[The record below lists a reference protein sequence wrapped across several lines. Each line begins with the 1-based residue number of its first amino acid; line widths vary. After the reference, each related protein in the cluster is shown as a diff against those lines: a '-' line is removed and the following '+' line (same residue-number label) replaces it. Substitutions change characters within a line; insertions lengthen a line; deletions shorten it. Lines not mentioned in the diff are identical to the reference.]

1 MKKKLLIICFFAS
14 FNFINAQNIEYNKWS
29 IELDAGALKTFSLAS
44 PGHFTKVP
52 EFIAG
57 NFGIRYALN
66 TKFGIKADFGYLDI
80 NNDDNSIEFETIY
93 YRGSIQGVINLGNI
107 MGFRTTAFKNIGL
120 LFHGG
125 GGLSFF
131 DYNTEGN
138 TDDELAVN
146 FILGLTPQLKLS
158 KRVTF
163 HTDLSYSRHL
173 GQNFNWDGAENVTD
187 FGSLLTATAGFTIH
201 LGKHENHADWTIE
214 DGASSKQLEE
224 LSNKI
229 ANIEADLIDTD
240 QDGVAD
246 YLDREPNT
254 TSGVTVNTKG
264 VTIDNNRNGIPDEF
278 ETALDRKYAN
288 DTPTAVTTAPEVSYD
303 EAIKK
308 LLSEGYVNVYFNTAS
323 ATPSIY
329 SLDAINYLIEYMKE
343 HPNAQAELIGF
354 ADQRGSD
361 AFNSSLSSR
370 RAKKVYDILIESGI
384 APERLL
390 HTGNGET
397 ASGSSKESLQLRRKV
412 TFKLK

>member
-1 MKKKLLIICFFAS
+1 MKKLLLIITTIFLV
-14 FNFINAQNIEYNKWS
+14 NILHAQNIEYNKWS
-29 IELDAGALKTFSLAS
+29 IELDAGALKTFNLTS
-44 PGHFTKVP
+44 PGHFSPVP
-52 EFIAG
+52 EFIVG
-57 NFGIRYALN
+57 NFGVRYALN
-66 TKFGIKADFGYLDI
+66 TKFGIKADFSYQDI
-80 NNDDNSIEFETIY
+80 NNDDNSIEFETKY

-125 GGLSFF
+125 GGLSSF
-131 DYNTEGN
+131 DYNTASN
-138 TDDELAVN
+138 TGDELAVN

-158 KRVTF
+158 KRISFQV
-163 HTDLSYSRHL
+163 DLSYLRHL
-173 GQNFNWDGAENVTD
+173 GQNFNWDGAQNVSD
-187 FGSLLTATAGFTIH
+187 FGSMLTATAGFAIN

-214 DGASSKQLEE
+214 NGASSKKLEE
-224 LSNKI
+224 LEAKI
-229 ANIEADLIDTD
+229 ANIETDLIDTD

-264 VTIDNNRNGIPDEF
+264 VTVDNNRNGIPDEF
-278 ETALDRKYAN
+278 ETAMDRKYAN
-288 DTPTAVTTAPEVSYD
+288 DTPTATTLAPEVSYD

-308 LLSEGYVNVYFNTAS
+308 LLGEGYVNVYFNTAS

-343 HPNAQAELIGF
+343 HPEAKAELIGF

-361 AFNSSLSSR
+361 SFNTSLSAR

-384 APERLL
+384 TPERLS
-390 HTGNGET
+390 HTGNGE
-397 ASGSSKESLQLRRKV
+397 AVSGSSKESLQLRRKV

>member
-1 MKKKLLIICFFAS
+1 MKKTLLIIITTLTIGALHS
-14 FNFINAQNIEYNKWS
+14 QENTYNKWS
-29 IELDAGALKTFSLAS
+29 IELDAGALKTFNLAS
-44 PGHFTKVP
+44 PGHFSPVP
-52 EFIAG
+52 EFVAG
-57 NFGIRYALN
+57 NFGVRYSLN
-66 TKFGIKADFGYLDI
+66 TKFGIKADFGYQDI
-80 NNDDNSIEFETIY
+80 NNDDNSIEFETKY

-125 GGLSFF
+125 GGLSSF
-131 DYNTEGN
+131 DYNTLGN
-138 TDDELAVN
+138 TGDELAVN

-158 KRVTF
+158 KRVSF
-163 HTDLSYSRHL
+163 QVDLSYLRHL
-173 GQNFNWDGAENVTD
+173 GQNFNWDGAQNVSG
-187 FGSLLTATAGFTIH
+187 FGSMLTATAGFAIN
-201 LGKHENHADWTIE
+201 LGKNENHADWTIE

-224 LSNKI
+224 LSTKI
-229 ANIEADLIDTD
+229 ANIEADMIDTD

-288 DTPTAVTTAPEVSYD
+288 DTPTATTAPEVSYD

-308 LLSEGYVNVYFNTAS
+308 LLGEGYVNVYFNTAS

-343 HPNAQAELIGF
+343 HPEAKAELIGF

-361 AFNSSLSSR
+361 SFNSSLSAR

-384 APERLL
+384 AAERLS

-397 ASGSSKESLQLRRKV
+397 ASGTSKESLQLRRKV